1 MKAWDDLPDPA
12 PRRRAAP
19 IASTEPGYARL
30 DRHVA
35 DVDSALLGEEYRF
48 SVLEDL
54 STGAWYGEDPS
65 YPGSGLVHL
74 DRHAV
79 LDISSDLVDV
89 LEQVVAFARPLRT
102 GLEAQAADAYRA
114 QVWGVHGRL
123 PEDWRGRPWAT
134 SSSTLAGPSA
144 TAIPSRHGGAA
155 RTVVSASRRS
165 DRTTIPCTGRTTG
178 PRART
183 SWSWTTSTVAPPSI
197 GSVATSPP
205 VSPSGPH
212 GSMTGSDT
220 TRRRSCDRSIQ
231 GCGSAGSTL
240 ASPSD
245 RPTSLP

>member
-1 MKAWDDLPDPA
+1 MKAWDDLPDPP

-89 LEQVVAFARPLRT
+89 LEHVVAFARPLRT

-114 QVWGVHGRL
+114 SWGVHGRL
-123 PEDWRGRPWAT
+123 PRTGAAGLGRRRPRPW
-134 SSSTLAGPSA
+134 PVRRPR
-144 TAIPSRHGGAA
+144 IPSRHGGAA

-183 SWSWTTSTVAPPSI
+183 SCSWTTSTVAPPSI

>member
-1 MKAWDDLPDPA
+1 MKAWDDLPDPP

-74 DRHAV
+74 DRDAV

-114 QVWGVHGRL
+114 QVLG
-123 PEDWRGRPWAT
+123 
-134 SSSTLAGPSA
+134 
-144 TAIPSRHGGAA
+144 
-155 RTVVSASRRS
+155 
-165 DRTTIPCTGRTTG
+165 
-178 PRART
+178 RARSIAEGLARPALGDVVLDLGRSVGDGDPEPARWRREDGRVRLEALRPDDDPVYWT
-183 SWSWTTSTVAPPSI
+183 HDWTTSEDQLVVDDLDGRAAVDRLRRDVAAGEPERPAWIDDRVRHDASEVLR
-197 GSVATSPP
+197 SVDPGLWQRW
-205 VSPSGPH
+205 V
-212 GSMTGSDT
+212 DT
-220 TRRRSCDRSIQ
+220 RQPER
-231 GCGSAGSTL
+231 
-240 ASPSD
+240 
-245 RPTSLP
+245 